1 MLPSIDKAQL
11 EKKEMALLDERR
23 NELKECSCHIFGD
36 SVVKR
41 EPNLMYMG
49 SWLKTM
55 RPEAKAFFEI
65 YRSLHSIEI
74 VGAIY

>member
-1 MLPSIDKAQL
+1 M
-11 EKKEMALLDERR
+11 LDERR
-23 NELKECSCHIFGD
+23 NEFKERSCHIFGD

-41 EPNLMYMG
+41 EPNLVYMG

-55 RPEAKAFFEI
+55 RPEAKRKKKLGAFFEI